1 MELHREQLMR
11 QFDYYDQDGS
21 GFLDYY
27 ECVDM
32 CKKICRNL
40 DTAGHAEVLEELE
53 SLFEELKQSD
63 EHCGDTLDVD
73 AFQLVFERVHEK
85 SVYVRQLRVQNIL
98 DAGDVTE
105 EQAKTY
111 ADELL
116 TLHETFRKCDTDRN
130 GRLDSSEIF
139 CALLE
144 HGLVPLDI
152 NQRSRVEE
160 VVQQA
165 LQASGSDCLT
175 FSQFLKLIRQIR
187 DSTKRVDNERLRK
200 YFSECDKDGNGLLT
214 FAEAATMFD
223 KLGLLPYC
231 QEDQDEM
238 KNVLLKVDEDSSGD
252 LDFHEFEV
260 LVQEITE
267 MLRSNMRRRENA
279 AGMQLGFSTQQMAEL
294 REVFFYLDTNG
305 NGELDIGN
313 CRKMLTLL
321 RIDMC
326 SEVLQEH
333 FQDADRS
340 RNGRIDMEGFLH
352 FVRAI
357 SIAANVEQFL
367 PQGEPVETE
376 GHDTAAKPDVD
387 NKAAAKARARF
398 SRVVR

>member
-1 MELHREQLMR
+1 
-11 QFDYYDQDGS
+11 
-21 GFLDYY
+21 
-27 ECVDM
+27 
-32 CKKICRNL
+32 
-40 DTAGHAEVLEELE
+40 
-53 SLFEELKQSD
+53 
-63 EHCGDTLDVD
+63 
-73 AFQLVFERVHEK
+73 
-85 SVYVRQLRVQNIL
+85 
-98 DAGDVTE
+98 
-105 EQAKTY
+105 
-111 ADELL
+111 
-116 TLHETFRKCDTDRN
+116 
-130 GRLDSSEIF
+130 
-139 CALLE
+139 
-144 HGLVPLDI
+144 VPLDI

-305 NGELDIGN
+305 NGELDIAN

-357 SIAANVEQFL
+357 SIAATSSNFSHKASLLRQKDTTLRPSQTLTTRPL
-367 PQGEPVETE
+367 PKPELASPELSDEVCQSRGTRVPLSSVFNIRTS
-376 GHDTAAKPDVD
+376 GHGRAGLTLRPF
-387 NKAAAKARARF
+387 ARLLADLY
-398 SRVVR
+398 V